1 LWTFVCSQSG
11 NQPSEDVKKVAIIHR
26 RILAKS
32 GHKPKIRYKSL
43 SYIFGYTMKTKYMN
57 LTIFISFFPSLL
69 ASVKKKENS
78 DIASLTSI
86 SRLI

>member
-1 LWTFVCSQSG
+1 M
-11 NQPSEDVKKVAIIHR
+11 AIIHR

-69 ASVKKKENS
+69 ASDLKKKNS
-78 DIASLTSI
+78 DVATLSSI